1 MVEVGGLMDVVCQKS
16 GERGG
21 ARRCPVDQYSHRECM
36 TLHMH
41 LMNQQFYLLITH
53 RDAHLHIP
61 HTALKPFLAVQ
72 IMGRAI
78 SHNKSANCGNITP
91 FFFFYPL
98 TLSPPLLPAL
108 LFVAGNSPRNTLCGV
123 SVNVM
128 HFLLLS
134 PWPPILEEH
143 RHSFCKMLYL
153 KEKKQKKKSQ
163 EFSQR
168 AG

>member
-78 SHNKSANCGNITP
+78 SHNKSANCGNITL
-91 FFFFYPL
+91 FFFF
-98 TLSPPLLPAL
+98 TRS
-108 LFVAGNSPRNTLCGV
+108 
-123 SVNVM
+123 
-128 HFLLLS
+128 
-134 PWPPILEEH
+134 
-143 RHSFCKMLYL
+143 LYL
-153 KEKKQKKKSQ
+153 PLSCLRFYLLQVILHATHSAAYQ
-163 EFSQR
+163 
-168 AG
+168 

>member
-1 MVEVGGLMDVVCQKS
+1 
-16 GERGG
+16 
-21 ARRCPVDQYSHRECM
+21 
-36 TLHMH
+36 MH
-41 LMNQQFYLLITH
+41 
-53 RDAHLHIP
+53 D
-61 HTALKPFLAVQ
+61 TAYAFNEPTVLSVNYTP
-72 IMGRAI
+72 GRAP
-78 SHNKSANCGNITP
+78 SHSSHCAKTFPGCPDNGPSHFTQQICKLREHYSI
-91 FFFFYPL
+91 FFFYPL

-153 KEKKQKKKSQ
+153 KEKKQKKK
-163 EFSQR
+163 EPGVFSTCWVNIVRQAER
-168 AG
+168 GRVLGMG

>member
-1 MVEVGGLMDVVCQKS
+1 MVEVGGVMDVVCQKS

-53 RDAHLHIP
+53 RDAHLRIP

-78 SHNKSANCGNITP
+78 SHNKSANCGNITL
-91 FFFFYPL
+91 FFFFFFFLCPL

-108 LFVAGNSPRNTLCGV
+108 SFVVGNSPHNTLRGV

-134 PWPPILEEH
+134 PWPPFLGEH
-143 RHSFCKMLYL
+143 RHSFYKLL
-153 KEKKQKKKSQ
+153 H
-163 EFSQR
+163 FW
-168 AG
+168 